1 MMGGDPHLAS
11 NATKIDEIDENEMLL
26 FYAY

>member
-1 MMGGDPHLAS
+1 MMDGDPHLAS
-11 NATKIDEIDENEMLL
+11 DATKIDEIDENERLL